1 MTVVSLHGG
10 MYLEHLTFEQLRLVI
25 VVYISALLPLVI
37 IPLLHH
43 RKLIPAWVLPF
54 YGAVFVVCAT
64 GWELWFNYGLVAGDS
79 VNIRR
84 AEVLNQIIP
93 LHINGLLNSLADAGT
108 ICCGSL
114 LVVWFVMGR
123 QRVIFRQWSWRVF
136 ALLGVI
142 FTGQN
147 ILVEMFLYHDQLAEG
162 TRLSWA
168 PLSPLGPWFD
178 PILFEFNDRTIRLS
192 SQLPWLIMTPLIY
205 GALITILNRS
215 AHR

>member
-54 YGAVFVVCAT
+54 YGAVFVVCAM

-84 AEVLNQIIP
+84 AEVLNRIIP

-123 QRVIFRQWSWRVF
+123 QRAIYRQWSWCVF

>member
-1 MTVVSLHGG
+1 MVVLH
-10 MYLEHLTFEQLRLVI
+10 LEHLTFEQLRLVI
-25 VVYISALLPLVI
+25 VVYTSALV
-37 IPLLHH
+37 PLLLIPILHW

-54 YGAVFVVCAT
+54 YVAVFIVCAI

-84 AEVLNQIIP
+84 AEVLNQMIP

-108 ICCGSL
+108 ICCGTLL
-114 LVVWFVMGR
+114 LVWLLMGR
-123 QRVIFRQWSWRVF
+123 QSSIYRQWHWSVF
-136 ALLGVI
+136 VLLGTI
-142 FTGQN
+142 FIGQN
-147 ILVEMFLYHDQLAEG
+147 IMVEMFLYHDQLAEG

-192 SQLPWLIMTPLIY
+192 SQLPWLLMTPLIY
-205 GALITILNRS
+205 GGLIKTLNRS
-215 AHR
+215 A

>member
-1 MTVVSLHGG
+1 MVVLH
-10 MYLEHLTFEQLRLVI
+10 LEHLTFEQLRLVI
-25 VVYISALLPLVI
+25 VVYTSALV
-37 IPLLHH
+37 PLLLIPILHW

-54 YGAVFVVCAT
+54 YVTVFIVCAI

-84 AEVLNQIIP
+84 AEVLNQMIP

-108 ICCGSL
+108 ICCGTLL
-114 LVVWFVMGR
+114 LVWLLMGR
-123 QRVIFRQWSWRVF
+123 QSSIYRQWHWSVF
-136 ALLGVI
+136 VLLGTI
-142 FTGQN
+142 FIGQN
-147 ILVEMFLYHDQLAEG
+147 IMVEMFLYHDQLAEG

-192 SQLPWLIMTPLIY
+192 SQLPWLLMTPLIY
-205 GALITILNRS
+205 GGLIKTLNRS
-215 AHR
+215 A

>member
-1 MTVVSLHGG
+1 MVVLH
-10 MYLEHLTFEQLRLVI
+10 LEHLTFEQLRLVI
-25 VVYISALLPLVI
+25 VVYTSALV
-37 IPLLHH
+37 PLLLIPILHW

-54 YGAVFVVCAT
+54 YVTVFIVCAI

-84 AEVLNQIIP
+84 AEVLNQTIP

-108 ICCGSL
+108 ICCGTLL
-114 LVVWFVMGR
+114 LVWLLMGR
-123 QRVIFRQWSWRVF
+123 QSSIYRQWHWSVF
-136 ALLGVI
+136 VLLGTI
-142 FTGQN
+142 FIGQN
-147 ILVEMFLYHDQLAEG
+147 IMVEMFLYHDQLAEG

-192 SQLPWLIMTPLIY
+192 SQLPWLLMTPLIY
-205 GALITILNRS
+205 GGLIKSLNRS
-215 AHR
+215 A

>member
-1 MTVVSLHGG
+1 MPVVSLHGG

-54 YGAVFVVCAT
+54 YGAVFVVCAM

-114 LVVWFVMGR
+114 LVIWFVMGR
-123 QRVIFRQWSWRVF
+123 QRAIYRQWSWCVF

>member
-1 MTVVSLHGG
+1 MVVLH
-10 MYLEHLTFEQLRLVI
+10 LEHLTFEQLRLVI
-25 VVYISALLPLVI
+25 VVYTSALV
-37 IPLLHH
+37 PLLLIPILHW

-54 YGAVFVVCAT
+54 YVTVFIVCAI

-84 AEVLNQIIP
+84 AEVLNQTIP

-108 ICCGSL
+108 ICCGTLL
-114 LVVWFVMGR
+114 LVWLLMGR
-123 QRVIFRQWSWRVF
+123 QSSIYRQWHWSVF
-136 ALLGVI
+136 VLLGTI
-142 FTGQN
+142 FIGQN
-147 ILVEMFLYHDQLAEG
+147 IMVEMFLYHDQLAEG

-192 SQLPWLIMTPLIY
+192 SQLPWLLMTPLIY
-205 GALITILNRS
+205 GGLIKTLNRS
-215 AHR
+215 A

>member
-54 YGAVFVVCAT
+54 YGAVFVVCAM

-114 LVVWFVMGR
+114 LVIWFVMGR
-123 QRVIFRQWSWRVF
+123 QRAIYRQWSWCVF

>member
-1 MTVVSLHGG
+1 MVVLH
-10 MYLEHLTFEQLRLVI
+10 LEHLTFEQLRLVI
-25 VVYISALLPLVI
+25 VVYTSALV
-37 IPLLHH
+37 PLLLIPILHW

-54 YGAVFVVCAT
+54 YVTVFIVCAI

-84 AEVLNQIIP
+84 AEVLNQTIP

-108 ICCGSL
+108 ICCGTLL
-114 LVVWFVMGR
+114 LVWLLMGR
-123 QRVIFRQWSWRVF
+123 QSSIYRQWHWSVF
-136 ALLGVI
+136 VLLGTI
-142 FTGQN
+142 FIGQN
-147 ILVEMFLYHDQLAEG
+147 IIVEMFLYHDQLAEG

-192 SQLPWLIMTPLIY
+192 SQLPWLLMTPLIY
-205 GALITILNRS
+205 GGLIKTLNRS
-215 AHR
+215 A